1 VPGLGQLKSDF
12 TSRVLVEVIFI
23 LLKADVNIQTTAA
36 QKAFRKSEELQ
47 TFINHDVKNL
57 IQFVNVL
64 EFNLSQVDDDSGYKR
79 LVRYMQKSLP
89 GLKVRA
95 DKILTALNSSRPEM
109 NVLPENI
116 MPMIMAADSAGV
128 YGVTVHSGTPA
139 DFEITAQKRGVS
151 VIIENIIKNFYDK
164 SIGER
169 GIELYVDAE
178 ESETCY
184 SITFRDTGSSIADC
198 EKIFE
203 PFFSGK
209 VNGLGIGLF
218 HCRNIAIGM
227 NGMLHAENT
236 PQGPVFILVINK

>member
-1 VPGLGQLKSDF
+1 
-12 TSRVLVEVIFI
+12 
-23 LLKADVNIQTTAA
+23 
-36 QKAFRKSEELQ
+36 
-47 TFINHDVKNL
+47 
-57 IQFVNVL
+57 
-64 EFNLSQVDDDSGYKR
+64 
-79 LVRYMQKSLP
+79 MQKSLP

-109 NVLPENI
+109 NVLPEAFK
-116 MPMIMAADSAGV
+116 PMILASDSAGV
-128 YGVTVHSGTPA
+128 YGVAVNSSTPA

-164 SIGER
+164 SITEQ
-169 GIELYVDAE
+169 GIELYVDAQE
-178 ESETCY
+178 NETGY
-184 SITFRDTGSSIADC
+184 SITFRDNGSPISDC

-227 NGMLHAENT
+227 NGMLSAENT